1 MGLPSHGSTFQTE
14 HHCVVNGRSL
24 PQPPFDIPSLGLR
37 GHPIG
42 ATGHPTAE
50 TPPEDSDYGEPVN
63 PDKLQSMA
71 EKFLAAAE
79 KNRKRLRDYSPVQFG
94 QGSTPMGTLDGRRSL
109 SDAGAAYLEAA
120 VRRRPAFD
128 SEFNWLARLE
138 RAETEHHMYVKAAVR
153 RTK

>member
-14 HHCVVNGRSL
+14 HRCVVNGRSL

-50 TPPEDSDYGEPVN
+50 TPPEDSDYGEPAD
-63 PDKLQSMA
+63 PDELQLQAQA
-71 EKFLAAAE
+71 ERFLEAAE
-79 KNRKRLRDYSPVQFG
+79 KQRKRLREETENAAPGVHTIDGVPSYEVQHADSG
-94 QGSTPMGTLDGRRSL
+94 QLRVYRFEHQRLGFP
-109 SDAGAAYLEAA
+109 Y
-120 VRRRPAFD
+120 
-128 SEFNWLARLE
+128 NARLE
-138 RAETEHHMYVKAAVR
+138 GAETEHHMYVKAAVR

>member
-42 ATGHPTAE
+42 ATGHPTTE
-50 TPPEDSDYGEPVN
+50 TPPEDSDYGEPAD
-63 PDKLQSMA
+63 PDELQLQAQA
-71 EKFLAAAE
+71 ERFLEAAE
-79 KNRKRLRDYSPVQFG
+79 KQRKRLREETENAAPGVHTIDGVPSYEVQRADSG
-94 QGSTPMGTLDGRRSL
+94 QLRVYRFEHQRLGFPYNN
-109 SDAGAAYLEAA
+109 AHLEG
-120 VRRRPAFD
+120 
-128 SEFNWLARLE
+128 
-138 RAETEHHMYVKAAVR
+138 AETQHHMYVKAAVR